1 MINKIV
7 IEKIYLF
14 LTSLVI
20 GLWGALNMLQMEQ
33 DGLAGSDDSPLLK
46 LLLGVIFV
54 LVSGYLLVNY
64 KYVHMGWMG
73 RVLCVL
79 SVYMAIARMAVL
91 PPTVGALSYIYQPM
105 RDVVVV
111 LFFLFISTLAAKSDE
126 LQDFFATW
134 IIVGMLIIA
143 YFFLQ
148 NWRFMNAVD
157 EAHMGT
163 AYWILFLMPILLH
176 TPHKWLRYAGLI
188 LVGAILFASFKRGGI
203 LAFGCGLLAYLFVK
217 EILIGRKF
225 TKLISFVIAIM
236 ALAIVFIVVDNAL
249 DNLFTER
256 FMNIKD
262 DGGSGRDQVWATTWR
277 MIQQSEFE
285 HLLFGHGHNSVLT
298 NSPLR
303 LSAHNDFLECIYDFG
318 LFGSLFYF
326 MLHISLIRQIFRN
339 IRLRNPE
346 AAIMAF
352 TYSFFLILSLMS
364 HVLIYPW
371 LAFMGLS
378 WGMGCAGERKAL
390 SV

>member
-1 MINKIV
+1 MLRKIV
-7 IEKIYLF
+7 IEKLYLF
-14 LTSLVI
+14 LIILAI
-20 GLWGALNMLQMEQ
+20 GLWSALNMLQMEQ
-33 DGLAGSDDSPLLK
+33 DGLAGSDDSLLLK

-111 LFFLFISTLAAKSDE
+111 LFFLFTSTLAAKSDE

-148 NWRFMNAVD
+148 NWRFMNAID

-225 TKLISFVIAIM
+225 TKLIFFVIAIM

>member
-1 MINKIV
+1 MLRKIV
-7 IEKIYLF
+7 IEKLYLF
-14 LTSLVI
+14 LIILAI
-20 GLWGALNMLQMEQ
+20 GLWSALNMLQMEQ
-33 DGLAGSDDSPLLK
+33 DGLAGSDDSLLLK

-111 LFFLFISTLAAKSDE
+111 LFFLFTSTLAAKSDE

-225 TKLISFVIAIM
+225 TKLIFFVIAIM
-236 ALAIVFIVVDNAL
+236 ALAIVFMVVDNAL

>member
-1 MINKIV
+1 MLRKIV
-7 IEKIYLF
+7 IEKLYLF
-14 LTSLVI
+14 LIILAI
-20 GLWGALNMLQMEQ
+20 GLWSALNMLQMEQ
-33 DGLAGSDDSPLLK
+33 DGLAGSDDSLLLK

-111 LFFLFISTLAAKSDE
+111 LFFLFTSTLAAKSDE
-126 LQDFFATW
+126 LKDFFATW

-148 NWRFMNAVD
+148 NWRFMNAID

>member
-1 MINKIV
+1 MLRKIV
-7 IEKIYLF
+7 IEKLYLF
-14 LTSLVI
+14 LIILAI
-20 GLWGALNMLQMEQ
+20 GLWSALNMLQMEQ
-33 DGLAGSDDSPLLK
+33 DGLAGSDDSPFLK

-111 LFFLFISTLAAKSDE
+111 LFFLFTSTLAAKSDE
-126 LQDFFATW
+126 LKDFFATW

-148 NWRFMNAVD
+148 NWRFMNAID

-225 TKLISFVIAIM
+225 TKLIFFVIAIM

-352 TYSFFLILSLMS
+352 TYSFFLILSFMS

>member
-1 MINKIV
+1 MFRKIV
-7 IEKIYLF
+7 IEKLYLF
-14 LTSLVI
+14 LIILAI
-20 GLWGALNMLQMEQ
+20 GLWSALNMLQMEQ
-33 DGLAGSDDSPLLK
+33 DGLAGSDDSLLLK

-111 LFFLFISTLAAKSDE
+111 LFFLFTSTLAAKSDE

-148 NWRFMNAVD
+148 NWRFMNAID

-225 TKLISFVIAIM
+225 TKLIFFVIAIM

-326 MLHISLIRQIFRN
+326 LLHISLMRQIFRN

>member
-1 MINKIV
+1 MLRKIV
-7 IEKIYLF
+7 VEKLYLF
-14 LTSLVI
+14 LIILAI
-20 GLWGALNMLQMEQ
+20 GLWSALNMLQMEQ

-111 LFFLFISTLAAKSDE
+111 LFFLFTSTLAAKSDE
-126 LQDFFATW
+126 LKDFFATW

-148 NWRFMNAVD
+148 NWRFMNAID

-225 TKLISFVIAIM
+225 TKLIFFVIAIM
-236 ALAIVFIVVDNAL
+236 ALVLVFIVVDNAL

-352 TYSFFLILSLMS
+352 TYSFFLILSFMS

>member
-1 MINKIV
+1 MLRKIV
-7 IEKIYLF
+7 IEKLYLF
-14 LTSLVI
+14 LIILAI
-20 GLWGALNMLQMEQ
+20 GLWSALNMLQMEQ
-33 DGLAGSDDSPLLK
+33 DGLAGSDDSLLLK

-111 LFFLFISTLAAKSDE
+111 LFFLFTSTLAAKSDE

-225 TKLISFVIAIM
+225 TKLIFFVIAIM

-352 TYSFFLILSLMS
+352 TYSFFLILSFMS

>member
-1 MINKIV
+1 MLRKIV
-7 IEKIYLF
+7 IEKLYLF
-14 LTSLVI
+14 LIILAI
-20 GLWGALNMLQMEQ
+20 GLWSALNMLQMEQ
-33 DGLAGSDDSPLLK
+33 DGLAGSDDSLLLK

-111 LFFLFISTLAAKSDE
+111 LFFLFTSTLAAKSDE
-126 LQDFFATW
+126 LKDFFATW

-148 NWRFMNAVD
+148 NWRFMNAID

-225 TKLISFVIAIM
+225 TKLIFFVIAIM

-378 WGMGCAGERKAL
+378 WGMGCAGKRKAL

>member
-1 MINKIV
+1 MLKKIV
-7 IEKIYLF
+7 IEKLYL
-14 LTSLVI
+14 LVTI
-20 GLWGALNMLQMEQ
+20 LALGLWGALNMLQMEQ
-33 DGLAGSDDSPLLK
+33 DGLAGSDDSPFLK

-111 LFFLFISTLAAKSDE
+111 LFFLFTSTLAAKSDE

-225 TKLISFVIAIM
+225 TKLIFFVIAIM

-352 TYSFFLILSLMS
+352 TYSFFLILSFMS

>member
-1 MINKIV
+1 
-7 IEKIYLF
+7 
-14 LTSLVI
+14 
-20 GLWGALNMLQMEQ
+20 MLQMEQ
-33 DGLAGSDDSPLLK
+33 DGLAGSDDSLLLK

-111 LFFLFISTLAAKSDE
+111 LFFLFTSTLAAKSDE

-148 NWRFMNAVD
+148 NWRFMNAID

-225 TKLISFVIAIM
+225 TKLIFFVIAIM

>member
-1 MINKIV
+1 MLRKIV
-7 IEKIYLF
+7 IEKLYLF
-14 LTSLVI
+14 LIILAI
-20 GLWGALNMLQMEQ
+20 GLWSALNMLQMEQ
-33 DGLAGSDDSPLLK
+33 DGLAGSDDSLLLK

-111 LFFLFISTLAAKSDE
+111 LFFLFTSTLAAKSDE
-126 LQDFFATW
+126 LKDFFATW

-148 NWRFMNAVD
+148 NWRFMNAID

-225 TKLISFVIAIM
+225 TKLIFFVIAIM

>member
-1 MINKIV
+1 MLRKIV
-7 IEKIYLF
+7 IEKLYLF
-14 LTSLVI
+14 LIILAI
-20 GLWGALNMLQMEQ
+20 GLWSALNMLQMEQ
-33 DGLAGSDDSPLLK
+33 DGLAGSDDSLLLK

-111 LFFLFISTLAAKSDE
+111 LFFLFTSTLAAKSDE

-236 ALAIVFIVVDNAL
+236 ALAIVFMVVDNAL

>member
-1 MINKIV
+1 MLRKIV
-7 IEKIYLF
+7 VEKLYLF
-14 LTSLVI
+14 LIILAI
-20 GLWGALNMLQMEQ
+20 GLWSALNMLQMEQ
-33 DGLAGSDDSPLLK
+33 DGLAGSDDSLLLK

-111 LFFLFISTLAAKSDE
+111 LFFLFTSTLAAKSDE
-126 LQDFFATW
+126 LKDFFATW

-225 TKLISFVIAIM
+225 TKLIFFVIAIM